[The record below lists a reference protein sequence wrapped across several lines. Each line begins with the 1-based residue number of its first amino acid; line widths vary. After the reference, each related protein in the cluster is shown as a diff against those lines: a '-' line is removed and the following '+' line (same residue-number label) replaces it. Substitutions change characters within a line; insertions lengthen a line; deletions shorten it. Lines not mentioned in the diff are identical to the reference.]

1 GKKNEFTNTGLTQLE
16 KQPPDILTH
25 TQAPGTLEALDFVRM
40 RYASGCN
47 VPSIGD
53 PTGVFVLPFGGV
65 SAFEEMLN
73 LLAVPSANWRTDNT
87 QLYLNVFQKC
97 SEFCGG
103 NLQRELT
110 TTFRVVCR
118 TEDAKLYSDVYQ
130 KYCQGCEGVSRK
142 GPNTIS
148 KGTSLA
154 ADVMRMDCES
164 QKLMPTDAAD
174 IFQAYSALCSRDIGG
189 RRSVNVRQTTTI
201 FDRVLFFRHSQ
212 HGPSTSLGGRNAHG
226 NSKVNLTTVEATCSR
241 GIGGRPSLNVL
252 LVSVLTS
259 SEATVQGNREVGLA
273 TGEATCSRGIRRRP
287 SVKTGPSTSRGGRNT
302 HVNPG
307 VSLTTAEATCSSGI
321 SRCRLVRHRPSIRG
335 PTVGSSSY
343 TYTDFGDSDQR
354 CYHCGDSFC
363 YGERLKGQS
372 HNQRSEYH
380 LCCGRG
386 AKIDESINAG
396 RGPYVFKVSGQI
408 YHRIGSLC
416 PPPGEAPR
424 FLQLYIYDTDNEVE
438 NKMRHFGG

>member
-1 GKKNEFTNTGLTQLE
+1 MRGKKNEFTNTGLTQLE

-189 RRSVNVRQTTTI
+189 RRSVNVRQTTTVSSYNFI
-201 FDRVLFFRHSQ
+201 HNNGKHSQ

-226 NSKVNLTTVEATCSR
+226 NSKVNLTIGEATCSR
-241 GIGGRPSLNVL
+241 GIGDHPSLNVR
-252 LVSVLTS
+252 LTITIYNFNFIDDNDVRNTGPS
-259 SEATVQGNREVGLA
+259 TSLAGRNTRENREVGLT
-273 TGEATCSRGIRRRP
+273 TGEATCSRGIRGRPLVNGKKSHNACLLQIPTPFSIAAVRSDFQGRQTISIIRRWLYDAI
-287 SVKTGPSTSRGGRNT
+287 SRGERDDVLAIFQKLGNLQFFIT
-302 HVNPG
+302 FTYNVNWPEIKRFMAQYPE
-307 VSLTTAEATCSSGI
+307 LTASDRADVVCPVFEQKIQSFVTFLKEERI
-321 SRCRLVRHRPSIRG
+321 
-335 PTVGSSSY
+335 
-343 TYTDFGDSDQR
+343 FG
-354 CYHCGDSFC
+354 
-363 YGERLKGQS
+363 
-372 HNQRSEYH
+372 N
-380 LCCGRG
+380 
-386 AKIDESINAG
+386 
-396 RGPYVFKVSGQI
+396 V
-408 YHRIGSLC
+408 
-416 PPPGEAPR
+416 
-424 FLQLYIYDTDNEVE
+424 T
-438 NKMRHFGG
+438 